1 MRSWLAAPLRRFAG
15 TAGMVAAAHAGA
27 FRALQAS
34 PELPPAGV
42 DRVEVMTGE
51 GSRAITDPAA
61 VARIVTLVGAHRAE
75 WTRYPDTV
83 CLLGSPNLAFYEGDM
98 YWGSI
103 TLGSGP
109 IVLHSRPG
117 TSTRL
122 LTPRNAA
129 ELQRLAR

>member
-15 TAGMVAAAHAGA
+15 TAVMVAAAHAGA
-27 FRALQAS
+27 FRALQAN

-42 DRVEVMTGE
+42 DRVEVMRGE
-51 GSRAITDPAA
+51 GSRVITDRTAI
-61 VARIVTLVGAHRAE
+61 ARIVALVGSYPAE

-83 CLLGSPNLAFYEGDM
+83 CLLGSPNVAFYEGDV

-103 TLGSGP
+103 TLGTGA
-109 IVLHSRPG
+109 IVLNSHQG
-117 TSTRL
+117 TYTRM
-122 LTPRNAA
+122 LTPRDAA